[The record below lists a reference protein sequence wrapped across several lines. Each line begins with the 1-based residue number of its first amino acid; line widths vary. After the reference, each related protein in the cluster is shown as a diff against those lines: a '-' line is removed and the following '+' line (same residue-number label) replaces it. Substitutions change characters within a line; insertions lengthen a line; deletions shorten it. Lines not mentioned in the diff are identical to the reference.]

1 MLRVASSHLLVPSSS
16 LAAPLLQGFVTAG
29 LALLLTHL
37 HRRQRKS
44 HFRWW
49 AIALGMRVLSVLAIV
64 AFLLTDQRAF
74 LYLHQV
80 FLGWTACGLLYAA
93 QLFASQ
99 LAWDPRYWLVAAF
112 PVIWSVL
119 AIFVLDNFALAAGV
133 AVLFL
138 ALATLWAGVVFLR
151 YRRRTGSPAAGFLAM
166 VMFLWALH
174 HLDYPLLRARGA
186 WDPWGYYL
194 DILFTLAMGAGVLLL
209 VIEEQREGLR
219 TLTALSGDLR
229 ATPSLP
235 DATDLHDALLA
246 RPLGLRGV
254 RGAMLLRLAGET
266 IAVIRAVGDAHRWDA
281 PALPPRV
288 RLLAQ
293 DAART
298 GRSRLEGHPSTEED
312 APPFIAVLPLLS
324 TTDGST
330 VLVIIGD
337 IAAPFAALDD
347 DILRVVGE
355 QVGHALERDALT
367 QRLAQRTSDLERL
380 SIRMLQ
386 EHETQ
391 RQRIGRELHDE
402 TAQVFSAL
410 KLQLGLLREQGEEAL
425 QAQID
430 RLLSWVDRGNMS
442 IRQVTDGLR
451 PAVLE
456 DLGLVPALRALL
468 ADLREWS
475 GIQVVA
481 DLSGWPSPSKGL
493 LHADAEVA
501 LFRAL
506 QESLSNVVRHA
517 GATTVT
523 VTLDIIDGMAH
534 LAIVDDGV
542 GVDAALLEQ
551 LGSAPGRS
559 GLFGMRERV
568 INVGGRLTLSL
579 SHPGVRVLITIPVR
593 TT

>member
-1 MLRVASSHLLVPSSS
+1 MPSTS
-16 LAAPLLQGFVTAG
+16 LAAPLLQGIVTAG

-37 HRRQRKS
+37 HRRHGKS
-44 HFRWW
+44 HFQWW
-49 AIALGMRVLSVLAIV
+49 AIALAMRVLSVLAIV
-64 AFLLTDQRAF
+64 TFLLTEWTGF

-93 QLFASQ
+93 QVFARQ
-99 LAWDPRYWLVAAF
+99 QVWDRRFWFVAAF
-112 PVIWSVL
+112 PVLWSVV
-119 AIFVLDNFALAAGV
+119 AIFVLDHFALAAGV

-151 YRRRTGSPAAGFLAM
+151 YRRRTGSPAAGFLAT

-229 ATPSLP
+229 ATAVPP
-235 DATDLHDALLA
+235 TDADLRDALLA

-254 RGAMLLRLAGET
+254 RGAMLVRVREG
-266 IAVIRAVGDAHRWDA
+266 VVDVVRGVGDAARWDPQTI
-281 PALPPRV
+281 PARV
-288 RLLAQ
+288 RALTLA
-293 DAART
+293 AAQS
-298 GRSRLEGHPSTEED
+298 GRSRLEGTTTYEAD
-312 APPFIAVLPLLS
+312 APPFIAILPLLTPGDECS
-324 TTDGST
+324 
-330 VLVIIGD
+330 VLVIVGD

-347 DILRVVGE
+347 GILRVVGE

-367 QRLAQRTSDLERL
+367 RRLAQRTSDLERL

-410 KLQLGLLREQGEEAL
+410 KLQLGLLREQADAGLA
-425 QAQID
+425 APID
-430 RLLSWVDRGNMS
+430 RLLSWVDRGNTS
-442 IRQVTDGLR
+442 IRQVTEGLR
-451 PAVLE
+451 PAVLD

-468 ADLREWS
+468 TDLREWS
-475 GIQVVA
+475 GLTV
-481 DLSGWPSPSKGL
+481 
-493 LHADAEVA
+493 HADVEAWRTPHKGVLTPEAEVA

-506 QESLSNVVRHA
+506 QEALSNVVRHA
-517 GATTVT
+517 GATTVR
-523 VTLDIIDGMAH
+523 VTLTSQAGLAH
-534 LAIVDDGV
+534 LEIVDDGA
-542 GVDAALLEQ
+542 GVDATLLER
-551 LGSAPGRS
+551 LASAPGRS
-559 GLFGMRERV
+559 GLFGMRER
-568 INVGGRLTLSL
+568 IRSVGGRLTLAL
-579 SHPGVRVLITIPVR
+579 ADPGLCVRIEIPETVV
-593 TT
+593 